1 METDGP
7 TAIPARRLRRAGAQ
21 PPTRIAVQLLG
32 GFRILVDGSPV
43 DLTPVAERLVAILG
57 LQGRTS
63 RSRLAGMLWPDT
75 PECRAL
81 ASLRT
86 GIWRVNQAADALIVP
101 SPFHAGP
108 LAAGRSG
115 RPSYV
120 SGAAAQ
126 MRSDSAALDE
136 VTDYEGDLL
145 PDWDEQWL
153 LAERERLRQ
162 LRLHLLEQLAQRL
175 ATAGKFGLAL
185 EAAFAALSADPLRES
200 AHRTIIGIH
209 MAEGNTGEARR
220 AFETCRRAL
229 AQDLGVAPLAGDG
242 LVWWRRAD
250 PRPGY
255 RSVRVASRLV
265 TTIDIAECCGGG
277 VQLQSF
283 KLRAHKIEAGQ
294 GVLLTPCGVACDR
307 PHLPVPASVPAALVV
322 VVVLAVQAIGNL
334 YLPDLNADIINN
346 GVVTGD
352 TGYILRVGGVMLA
365 VTLVLGVARSIVG
378 RTSARAAA
386 MGFGR
391 DVRGALFRRVERF
404 SLREVNEFGAPSL
417 ITRNTNDVQQVQM
430 LVLMGLTMMVARRR
444 SRRSAASS
452 WRCGR
457 TSQLS
462 ALLLVIVP
470 VMAGGHRR
478 W

>member
-7 TAIPARRLRRAGAQ
+7 TSLPARRLRRAGTQ
-21 PPTRIAVQLLG
+21 PPARLTVQLLG

-86 GIWRVNQAADALIVP
+86 GIWRVNQAAEALIVP
-101 SPFHAGP
+101 TRTMLDLSPRAEVDV
-108 LAAGRSG
+108 R
-115 RPSYV
+115 SYV

-126 MRSDSAALDE
+126 MRSDSAAPDE

-229 AQDLGVAPLAGDG
+229 AQDLGVAPSPATAG
-242 LVWWRRAD
+242 LV
-250 PRPGY
+250 G
-255 RSVRVASRLV
+255 
-265 TTIDIAECCGGG
+265 
-277 VQLQSF
+277 
-283 KLRAHKIEAGQ
+283 
-294 GVLLTPCGVACDR
+294 
-307 PHLPVPASVPAALVV
+307 
-322 VVVLAVQAIGNL
+322 
-334 YLPDLNADIINN
+334 
-346 GVVTGD
+346 
-352 TGYILRVGGVMLA
+352 
-365 VTLVLGVARSIVG
+365 AR
-378 RTSARAAA
+378 
-386 MGFGR
+386 
-391 DVRGALFRRVERF
+391 
-404 SLREVNEFGAPSL
+404 
-417 ITRNTNDVQQVQM
+417 
-430 LVLMGLTMMVARRR
+430 
-444 SRRSAASS
+444 
-452 WRCGR
+452 
-457 TSQLS
+457 
-462 ALLLVIVP
+462 
-470 VMAGGHRR
+470 
-478 W
+478 